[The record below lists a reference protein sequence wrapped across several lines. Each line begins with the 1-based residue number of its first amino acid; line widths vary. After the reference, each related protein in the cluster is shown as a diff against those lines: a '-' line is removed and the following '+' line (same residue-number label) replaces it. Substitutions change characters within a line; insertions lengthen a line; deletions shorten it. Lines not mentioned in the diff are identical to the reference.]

1 MESINYLLFP
11 LNTIIKKQLLIAIRD
26 CQRIH
31 KIKKIQYLLNANN
44 MRPDKMTYLEF
55 HTSLMGFDIHE
66 KKSGSIVYRWELFI
80 RNFTIDKIKDKFNL
94 VEKVR

>member
-1 MESINYLLFP
+1 
-11 LNTIIKKQLLIAIRD
+11 
-26 CQRIH
+26 
-31 KIKKIQYLLNANN
+31 
-44 MRPDKMTYLEF
+44 MTYLEF

-66 KKSGSIVYRWELFI
+66 NKSGSRVYRWELFI